1 MLVKI
6 LTCKLNKLI
15 SHIFKSVFS
24 SAKANSHVHNGIIN
38 IFKPWSL
45 IKEWALAKTKFGKHL
60 PFALHSLFYFPVY
73 STNSYS
79 FATLLLKSLLRSSRI
94 WTHVFL
100 FFPTYSKM
108 LTTSG
113 SPMFPIY
120 SPCFHNSSPS
130 SRLQTPYPTSFSHA
144 FFKADLHS
152 APLPSLSSLLANH
165 DLSSF
170 KISEFC
176 AVFFFLLIFFIV
188 LYLLI

>member
-45 IKEWALAKTKFGKHL
+45 IREWALAKTKFGKHL
-60 PFALHSLFYFPVY
+60 PFALHSLFYVPVY

-79 FATLLLKSLLRSSRI
+79 FATLLLKSLPKSSRI
-94 WTHVFL
+94 WTPVFL
-100 FFPTYSKM
+100 FFPTYAKM

-113 SPMFPIY
+113 SPQC
-120 SPCFHNSSPS
+120 SPFTAHAFITPVPVHACRLLTLLLSPMHS
-130 SRLQTPYPTSFSHA
+130 SRLICTVPHSPA
-144 FFKADLHS
+144 FLHS
-152 APLPSLSSLLANH
+152 
-165 DLSSF
+165 
-170 KISEFC
+170 
-176 AVFFFLLIFFIV
+176 
-188 LYLLI
+188 